1 MAEDH
6 LNRITLALS
15 EYHPAPDLA
24 LIEKAYD
31 FIASSHASQ
40 TRASGEPYINHL
52 VETALLVC
60 KLRLDVASVTAA
72 LLHDTIE
79 DCEGVTEEML
89 REEFGED
96 IAAIVEGVTKL
107 TRVRFESQEE
117 KQAEGFRKM
126 LLAMAKDIRV
136 VLVKLCDRLHNMRT
150 IRFLPEDKQRRIA
163 LETREIYAPLAHRL
177 GIHWIKSELED
188 LCLLSL
194 RPEIYAMIKDNFART
209 KAERDKYVKDTV
221 EELLHHLEA
230 AGISAS
236 VSGRSKHFASI
247 WEKMERNNLSFEEV
261 YDLHGFRVIVPT
273 VRACYETLGVIHSA
287 WKPVPGRFKDYIA
300 MPKPNMY
307 QSLHTTV
314 IGPEGSRIE
323 CQIRTPDMHRVA
335 EEGIAAH
342 WRYKERGQSAS
353 SAETDFDLHWVS
365 TLVEEQKYLKN
376 PDEFIQS
383 VKGELFPEDVFVF
396 TPKGDLIRLPY
407 GSCTIDFAYAIHS
420 DVGQSTIGAKINGSL
435 VGLDHELENGDTI
448 EVLTSK
454 SQTPSRDWLGYVK
467 SSKAKQRI
475 RAFLKSEE
483 HARSMAFGMEL
494 LSKELR
500 KVKLSMKKVE
510 KSNKL
515 TEIAKGMGLRSVGDL
530 YAQIGYGKVSV
541 AKVIAK
547 VLPDFGGEEEA
558 SEPTETSPL
567 ERIFQRAA
575 RASRLKVGVKVS
587 GLEDIMI
594 RYAKCCEPLPG
605 DRIVG
610 FITRGRGV
618 TIHRADCSQVLRSD
632 PLRQIDV
639 SWHGDAK
646 APRRVKLTVHS
657 RDSLGLLSKVSHA
670 ITENGAN
677 INSAQVNTTDSGK
690 AKHQFEITIDDAKQ
704 LEKLIRAIEQVQGV
718 TKVDRVLGRTS
729 FGGEPSAR

>member
-1 MAEDH
+1 MRADH

-15 EYHPAPDLA
+15 EYHPAPDLE
-24 LIEKAYD
+24 IVERAYD
-31 FIASSHASQ
+31 FILEHHGEQ
-40 TRASGEPYINHL
+40 RRASGEPYINHL

-60 KLRLDVASVTAA
+60 ALRLDVASVTAA

-79 DCEGVTEEML
+79 DCDDVTEETL
-89 REEFGED
+89 KELFGED
-96 IAAIVEGVTKL
+96 IATIVEGVTKL
-107 TRVRFESQEE
+107 TRVHFASAEV

-150 IRFLPEDKQRRIA
+150 LGFLKEDKQRRIA
-163 LETREIYAPLAHRL
+163 RETKEIYAPLAHRL
-177 GIHWIKSELED
+177 GIHWMKSELED
-188 LCLLSL
+188 LCLLTL
-194 RPEIYAMIKDNFART
+194 RPEIYSMIKENLART
-209 KAERDKYVKDTV
+209 KAERDAYVRDTV
-221 EELLHHLEA
+221 EELSRHLESM
-230 AGISAS
+230 GISAS
-236 VSGRSKHFASI
+236 ITGRAKHFNSI
-247 WEKMERNNLSFEEV
+247 WEKMERNNLGFEEV

-273 VRACYETLGVIHSA
+273 VRACYETLGIIHA
-287 WKPVPGRFKDYIA
+287 EWKPVPGRFKDYVA

-314 IGPEGSRIE
+314 IGPDGNRIE
-323 CQIRTPDMHRVA
+323 CQIRTPEMHRIA

-342 WRYKERGQSAS
+342 WRYKERGRGGAKGGS
-353 SAETDFDLHWVS
+353 SGTDFDLHWVS

-396 TPKGDLIRLPY
+396 TPKGDLIRLPH
-407 GSCTIDFAYAIHS
+407 GSTSIDFAFAIHS
-420 DVGQSTIGAKINGSL
+420 DVGQHIVGAKINGSL
-435 VGLDHELENGDTI
+435 VGLDHMLENGDTVN
-448 EVLTSK
+448 VLTSK
-454 SQTPSRDWLGYVK
+454 SQTPSRDWLAIVK

-475 RAFLKSEE
+475 RSFLKSEE

-494 LSKELR
+494 LTKELR
-500 KVKLSMKKVE
+500 KVKMSLKKLE
-510 KSNKL
+510 KSKKL
-515 TEIAKGMGLRSVGDL
+515 EEVVHGMGLKSVGDL

-541 AKVIAK
+541 AKILAK
-547 VLPDFGGEEEA
+547 VLPDYGKQEE
-558 SEPTETSPL
+558 SPQQDSSPL

-575 RASRLKVGVKVS
+575 RASRQKVGVRVS

-618 TIHRADCSQVLRSD
+618 TVHRADCSQVLRSD

-657 RDSLGLLSKVSHA
+657 HDNPGLLSHVSQA
-670 ITENGAN
+670 ISDSGAN
-677 INSAQVNTTDSGK
+677 ISSAQVSTDGRGK
-690 AKHQFEITIDDAKQ
+690 ARHHFEITIEDAKQ
-704 LEKLIRAIEQVQGV
+704 LEKLIRAIEQVKGV
-718 TKVDRVLGRTS
+718 IKVDRVLGRGG
-729 FGGEPSAR
+729 FGSE

>member
-1 MAEDH
+1 MSEEH
-6 LNRITLALS
+6 LQRITRELS
-15 EYHPAPDLA
+15 EYHPAPDLE
-24 LIEKAYD
+24 LVEKAYRFVLEHHSD
-31 FIASSHASQ
+31 Q
-40 TRASGEPYINHL
+40 KRASGEPYVNHL

-60 KLRLDVASVTAA
+60 KLRLDVASVAAA

-79 DCEGVTEEML
+79 DCDEVTSKELTEL
-89 REEFGED
+89 FGED
-96 IAAIVEGVTKL
+96 IAQIVEGVTKL
-107 TRVRFESQEE
+107 TRVNFESQEE

-150 IRFLPEDKQRRIA
+150 LRFLPEHKQRRIA

-177 GIHWIKSELED
+177 GIYWIKSELED

-194 RPEIYAMIKDNFART
+194 RPEIYDSIKENLART
-209 KAERDKYVKDTV
+209 KAERDQYVRDTV
-221 EELLHHLEA
+221 QELSAHLEG

-236 VSGRSKHFASI
+236 VTGRSKHFNSI
-247 WEKMERNNLSFEEV
+247 WEKMERSNLSFDEV
-261 YDLHGFRVIVPT
+261 HDLHGFRVIVPT
-273 VRACYETLGVIHSA
+273 LRACYETLGVIHAA

-323 CQIRTPDMHRVA
+323 CQIRTPEMHRIA

-342 WRYKERGQSAS
+342 WRYKEHGRQKS

-365 TLVEEQKYLKN
+365 ALVEEQQYLKN
-376 PDEFIQS
+376 PDEFIQT

-396 TPKGDLIRLPY
+396 TPKGDLVRLSH
-407 GSCTIDFAYAIHS
+407 GSTPIDFAYAIHT
-420 DVGQSTIGAKINGSL
+420 DVGQRTIGAKVNGTL
-435 VGLDHELENGDTI
+435 VGIDYSLENGDTVEI
-448 EVLTSK
+448 LTSK
-454 SQTPSRDWLGYVK
+454 SQKPSRDWLSFVRT
-467 SSKAKQRI
+467 SKAKQRI

-483 HARSMAFGMEL
+483 QARSTAFGIEL
-494 LSKELR
+494 LTKELR
-500 KVKLSMKKVE
+500 KIKLSLKKIE
-510 KSNKL
+510 KAKQL
-515 TEIAKGMGLRSVGDL
+515 EPIAQSMGLKNSTDL

-541 AKVIAK
+541 AKVLAK
-547 VLPDFGGEEEA
+547 LLPDYGAEEEKPVEESSA
-558 SEPTETSPL
+558 L

-575 RASRLKVGVKVS
+575 RASRRKVGVKVS

-605 DRIVG
+605 DRIAG

-639 SWHGDAK
+639 AWHGDAK

-657 RDSLGLLSKVSHA
+657 QDTIGLLSKVSLA

-677 INSAQVNTTDSGK
+677 INSAQVNTNERGK
-690 AKHQFEITIDDAKQ
+690 ARHHFEITIEDARQ
-704 LEKLIRAIEQVQGV
+704 LEKLIRAIEQVSGV
-718 TKVDRVLGRTS
+718 TKVDRIVGRGAVGS
-729 FGGEPSAR
+729 